1 MEESVKNYPE
11 IIVKHSGYLELP
23 RIVDERDGA
32 LCRIRA
38 AAPVRAAPALLYHQS
53 GKRFEYPGKTRS
65 PQAAAGDFLPE
76 RLFYPVAG

>member
-32 LCRIRA
+32 LCIA
-38 AAPVRAAPALLYHQS
+38 E
-53 GKRFEYPGKTRS
+53 FEYPGKTRS
-65 PQAAAGDFLPE
+65 PQVAAGDFLPE